1 MNYIDTKP
9 IPIRERASILFVEHA
24 QIDVSDQAF
33 VMIDADGGRT
43 HIPVGGLSCLML
55 EPGTRISHAAVKL
68 AAKVSCLLVW
78 TGEAGVRLY
87 AVGQPG
93 GARAE
98 RLLYQAALANDE
110 TARLKVVR
118 EMYRLRFGE
127 AAPDRRSIDQLRG
140 LEGVRVRETYRRLAD
155 EHGVVWQGRRY
166 DAQNWRGAD
175 IPNQCISAATACIY
189 GLTEA
194 AILAAGYAPAIG
206 FLHRGRAQSFVY
218 DIADLFKFE
227 TVVPE
232 AFRIAA
238 LLFGAGDSPPSS
250 RPPAPER
257 LVRLACRDAFR
268 KTRILDR
275 LIPSIHDVLAAGG
288 IAPPVDAPEGVE
300 PVFANSDGVRLAEGV
315 SPSDRKEER
324 AA

>member
-1 MNYIDTKP
+1 MNYIDVKP

-33 VMIDADGGRT
+33 VLINADGTRT
-43 HIPVGGLSCLML
+43 AIPVGGLACLML

-78 TGEAGVRLY
+78 TGEGGVRLY
-87 AVGQPG
+87 AAGQPG
-93 GARAE
+93 GARAD

-118 EMYRLRFGE
+118 EMYRVRFAE

-140 LEGVRVRETYRRLAD
+140 IEGGRVRETYRRLAG
-155 EHGVVWQGRRY
+155 EHGIDWQGRRY
-166 DAQNWRGAD
+166 DPGNFRSTD
-175 IPNQCISAATACIY
+175 VPNQCISAATACLY

-227 TVVPE
+227 TVVPA
-232 AFRIAA
+232 AFAVASQHANGKVVGPLERAA
-238 LLFGAGDSPPSS
+238 
-250 RPPAPER
+250 
-257 LVRLACRDAFR
+257 RLACRDQFR
-268 KTRILDR
+268 RTRLLDR
-275 LIPSIHDVLAAGG
+275 IIPAIHDVLAAGG
-288 IAPPVDAPEGVE
+288 LSPPVEAPEGVE
-300 PVFANSDGVRLAEGV
+300 PVLPPPLEVIDAGH
-315 SPSDRKEER
+315 R
-324 AA
+324 A